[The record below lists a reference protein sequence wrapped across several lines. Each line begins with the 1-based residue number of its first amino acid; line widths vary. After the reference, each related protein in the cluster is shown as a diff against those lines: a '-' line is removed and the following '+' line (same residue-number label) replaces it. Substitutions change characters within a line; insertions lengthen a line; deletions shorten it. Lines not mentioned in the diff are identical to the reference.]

1 MNTTAIR
8 KYSPKNTQNKWL
20 PAMLFMAA
28 LSGCG
33 GGSSGGELET
43 SPSAIA
49 PPPGVETPSSGG
61 FPSSSITQPTL
72 PSAPVPIPKAPFNCA
87 EGAITC
93 VEVAST
99 SSQAQASLPVTFGQP
114 FEAGD
119 WLHTTQGL
127 IAKVNGATIPLQT
140 DEISSHRD
148 GSARFAVLS
157 AQLNNIQTGEA
168 RIINLYTG
176 AKTSNT
182 PNVPADPDWNLEVET
197 QLYDANGN
205 ASATLVAQP
214 QAQLKTQIA
223 NNSGRRLSGAVASE
237 YTIVTDF
244 KNKATGIRHPHL
256 SVRFHTRFVDGGAR
270 IRTDVVM
277 ENTRTW
283 TNTPGNISYSMVIKR
298 NGVTLHSQ
306 PKFTHYHHARWH
318 KVVWTGAS
326 AEPQARVRHNMPYFM
341 ASKAVWNYDL
351 NVQIPASVL
360 ANDYSRLI
368 KARADQAAL
377 GPMGNAMVEP
387 YFPMTGGRDDV
398 GPYPRWTVNYLL
410 SQDSS
415 ALEVMLANADAA
427 AAVNTHYRDETTD
440 YPLDLDRYPNVSIT
454 PEWSSPVLPTVVN
467 DTTIW
472 TPDVAHQASFAYVPY
487 LVTGDNFYLDEMMF
501 WTAWNAAAPNPS
513 YRGAGLGLAKD
524 NQVRGQAWAMRALGE
539 TVRALPDTHPRKTY
553 FSNRLEANLD
563 WYANEYPR
571 NAKASQTYT
580 LNALPKP
587 DEPHLTGPW
596 QNDYF
601 GIVFSQLAENGDPKA
616 TEMLNWV
623 SKFNLGRFNAESEGF
638 CTAYAAGYYFTIQNT
653 NRAPYTSWK
662 DLFQANFPGTAC
674 STSLAIEGYPDWSGG
689 YAASARA
696 MMAAAHNAGVT
707 GAATTYAKW
716 RSWTPKMDADFSNN
730 PTWAIVPRL

>member
-8 KYSPKNTQNKWL
+8 KYSSKNSQHKWL
-20 PAMLFMAA
+20 SAVLFMAA

-33 GGSSGGELET
+33 GGSSGGELEA
-43 SPSAIA
+43 SSSAIA
-49 PPPGVETPSSGG
+49 PPSGG
-61 FPSSSITQPTL
+61 FPSSVTQPSV
-72 PSAPVPIPKAPFNCA
+72 PSAPVSIPKAPFNCA

>member
-1 MNTTAIR
+1 M
-8 KYSPKNTQNKWL
+8 
-20 PAMLFMAA
+20 
-28 LSGCG
+28 
-33 GGSSGGELET
+33 
-43 SPSAIA
+43 
-49 PPPGVETPSSGG
+49 
-61 FPSSSITQPTL
+61 
-72 PSAPVPIPKAPFNCA
+72 
-87 EGAITC
+87 
-93 VEVAST
+93 
-99 SSQAQASLPVTFGQP
+99 
-114 FEAGD
+114 
-119 WLHTTQGL
+119 
-127 IAKVNGATIPLQT
+127 
-140 DEISSHRD
+140 
-148 GSARFAVLS
+148 
-157 AQLNNIQTGEA
+157 
-168 RIINLYTG
+168 
-176 AKTSNT
+176 
-182 PNVPADPDWNLEVET
+182 
-197 QLYDANGN
+197 
-205 ASATLVAQP
+205 
-214 QAQLKTQIA
+214 
-223 NNSGRRLSGAVASE
+223 
-237 YTIVTDF
+237 
-244 KNKATGIRHPHL
+244 
-256 SVRFHTRFVDGGAR
+256 
-270 IRTDVVM
+270 
-277 ENTRTW
+277 
-283 TNTPGNISYSMVIKR
+283 
-298 NGVTLHSQ
+298 
-306 PKFTHYHHARWH
+306 
-318 KVVWTGAS
+318 
-326 AEPQARVRHNMPYFM
+326 
-341 ASKAVWNYDL
+341 
-351 NVQIPASVL
+351 
-360 ANDYSRLI
+360 
-368 KARADQAAL
+368 
-377 GPMGNAMVEP
+377 
-387 YFPMTGGRDDV
+387 
-398 GPYPRWTVNYLL
+398 
-410 SQDSS
+410 
-415 ALEVMLANADAA
+415 
-427 AAVNTHYRDETTD
+427 
-440 YPLDLDRYPNVSIT
+440 
-454 PEWSSPVLPTVVN
+454 PTVVN

-501 WTAWNAAAPNPS
+501 WTAWNAAAPNPG

-638 CTAYAAGYYFTIQNT
+638 CTAYAAGYYFTIQNA

>member
-1 MNTTAIR
+1 
-8 KYSPKNTQNKWL
+8 
-20 PAMLFMAA
+20 MLFMAA

-33 GGSSGGELET
+33 GGSSGGELEA
-43 SPSAIA
+43 SSSAIA
-49 PPPGVETPSSGG
+49 PPSGG
-61 FPSSSITQPTL
+61 FPSSVTQPSV

-501 WTAWNAAAPNPS
+501 WTAWNAAAPNPG

-524 NQVRGQAWAMRALGE
+524 NQVRGQAWAMRSLGE
-539 TVRALPDTHPRKTY
+539 TYRALPDNHPRKSY
-553 FSNRLEANLD
+553 FDNRLKVNLD
-563 WYANEYPR
+563 WYANEYPL
-571 NAKASQTYT
+571 NAKAATLYP

-587 DEPHLTGPW
+587 DQQEYTGPW

-601 GIVFSQLAENGDPKA
+601 GIVMAQLAENKEPNAYK
-616 TEMLNWV
+616 TLEWV
-623 SKFNLGRFNAESEGF
+623 SKFNVGRFNAEAQGF
-638 CTAYAAGYYFTIQNT
+638 CTAYAAGYFFLIKNSNNQ
-653 NRAPYTSWK
+653 PYSSWL
-662 DLFQANFPGTAC
+662 DFFQANFPGEAC
-674 STSLAIEGYPDWSGG
+674 NPGMEVAGYPAWSGG

-696 MMAAAHNAGVT
+696 MLAAAFNGGITEAGS
-707 GAATTYAKW
+707 TYAKW
-716 RSWTPKMDADFSNN
+716 RALTPAMDADTANN
-730 PTWAIVPRL
+730 PTWAIVPRP